1 MDTPHQSR
9 SSWPILQPLDE
20 WTDTLSTV
28 HMWTQIVG
36 KIRMEQ
42 SPWLN
47 HSWNSALYIKPEGL
61 TTSAIP
67 FDDMIFDITFD
78 FKSHALVIST
88 SKNGH
93 AGFNLTPMTVAD
105 FYDDIMASLKEL
117 GIEVSILARPVEVEE
132 AIPFQE
138 DTQHNSYDADAIH
151 NFWKA
156 LLRIDQVFK
165 EFRAEFMGK
174 SSPSHFFWGAFD
186 LAVTR
191 FSGRPAPKHPG
202 GAPNCADWVME
213 EAYCR
218 ELSSAGFWPG
228 TGYGE
233 AAFYSYAY
241 PEPDGFKDATVR
253 PAEAFYHEEMGE
265 FLLPYSVV
273 QSAVDPNKT
282 LMAFLQS
289 TYDVAADNGNWPRKT
304 LESNFIK
311 PSKHD

>member
-1 MDTPHQSR
+1 M
-9 SSWPILQPLDE
+9 
-20 WTDTLSTV
+20 DTLSTV

-47 HSWNSALYIKPEGL
+47 HSWNSALYVTPSGL
-61 TTSAIP
+61 TTSSIP
-67 FDDMIFDITFD
+67 YNDMFFEIIFDFN
-78 FKSHALVIST
+78 HHELHIST
-88 SKNGH
+88 SKNGRT
-93 AGFNLTPMTVAD
+93 GLNLTSMTVAD
-105 FYDDIMASLKEL
+105 FYDDIMSSLKEV

-132 AIPFQE
+132 AIPFQD
-138 DTQHNSYDADAIH
+138 DTQHKSYDPEAIH

-156 LLRIDQVFK
+156 LLKADHVFK
-165 EFRAEFMGK
+165 EFRAEFTGK

-213 EAYCR
+213 EAYSH

-241 PEPDGFKDATVR
+241 PEPDGFKKATVR
-253 PAEAFYHEEMGE
+253 PAEAFYHNDLGE
-265 FLLPYSVV
+265 YLLTYRAVQESDNPDAALKDFLR
-273 QSAVDPNKT
+273 
-282 LMAFLQS
+282 S
-289 TYDVAADNGNWPRKT
+289 TYNAAADLGNWDREG
-304 LESNFIK
+304 LEYTFTK
-311 PSKHD
+311 PSS